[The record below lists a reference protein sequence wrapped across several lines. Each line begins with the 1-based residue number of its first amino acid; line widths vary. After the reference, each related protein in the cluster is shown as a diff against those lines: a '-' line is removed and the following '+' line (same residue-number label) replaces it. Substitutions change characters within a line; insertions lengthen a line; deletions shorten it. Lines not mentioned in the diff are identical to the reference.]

1 MEAKKLE
8 KLREMR
14 KYERYLMKV
23 NLSSNL
29 CSKAENKQ
37 IGCISTDVSKMG
49 LGIVTFQNISSIS
62 EYYLTFP
69 SQEKKIEMELMW
81 CRADQVKKE
90 IFHAGLNVK
99 NQNEN
104 LLEFFIKEKMLTQK
118 ILAPDYVKGEAHVD
132 YYDLRET
139 VSGLHISDRDLVRK
153 VGFEKL
159 YDSHTA
165 YQCRYKNES
174 IVVVI
179 DRGTKP
185 ADLKSLSAF
194 DASQIM
200 FVVKEKSQGLS
211 KKWVKVWP
219 SSDLLEEKIQSDEI
233 AAAEKLKQETP
244 ELKKVNPVAEI
255 DDDEDIELEVDE

>member
-23 NLSSNL
+23 NLTSNL
-29 CSKAENKQ
+29 CSKSENKQ

-49 LGIVTFQNISSIS
+49 LGIVTFQNISPIND
-62 EYYLTFP
+62 YYLIFP
-69 SQEKKIEMELMW
+69 TQDKKVDMELMW

-99 NQNEN
+99 NQTDN

-118 ILAPDYVKGEAHVD
+118 VLAPDYVKGEVHVD

-139 VSGLHISDRDLVRK
+139 IAGLHISDRDLVRK

-159 YDSHTA
+159 YDTHTA

-179 DRGTKP
+179 ERSVKP
-185 ADLKSLSAF
+185 IGLKDLSAF
-194 DASQIM
+194 DASKVM
-200 FVVKEKSQGLS
+200 FVVKEKSHGFS

-219 SSDLLEEKIQSDEI
+219 SSDLIEEKIQSEDL
-233 AAAEKLKQETP
+233 AVAEKIEENVPKLE
-244 ELKKVNPVAEI
+244 KVNPKVGEE
-255 DDDEDIELEVDE
+255 DDEDIELDIE